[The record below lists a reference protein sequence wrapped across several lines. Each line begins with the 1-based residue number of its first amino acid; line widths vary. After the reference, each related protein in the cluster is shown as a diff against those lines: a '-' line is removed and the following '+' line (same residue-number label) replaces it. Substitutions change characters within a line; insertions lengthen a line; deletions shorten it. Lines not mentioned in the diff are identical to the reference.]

1 MVRIIV
7 ATLFLCLVA
16 IATPAAA
23 DNLANYPFS
32 LAKTDPKGLA
42 AWQRI
47 LPPKFKRIDWVYRL
61 DGTADEMKRVE
72 IGGKPYRLGWV
83 CKPHDCGN
91 QLAFLIALDRSR
103 AVGVVQSEQTGNL
116 PLWLGS
122 PTAEEIQTLRD
133 KLSG

>member
-1 MVRIIV
+1 MRRII
-7 ATLFLCLVA
+7 ASALLLFSLA

-32 LAKTDPKGLA
+32 LAKIDPKALA

-61 DGTADEMKRVE
+61 DGTAEEMKRVE
-72 IGGKPYRLGWV
+72 IGGKPYFLGWV

-91 QLAFLIALDRSR
+91 QLAFLIAQDRSR

-122 PTAEEIQTLRD
+122 PTAEEIQMLRD